1 MHYTTFM
8 TLLTRRIIYISL
20 IVFFLITTPL
30 VLFYSLGYGFDWQNK
45 KLVLTGGFYL
55 KSNPSGANIYIN
67 DKANNKTPRLV
78 SRLLPRTYNIKIL
91 KDGFHSW
98 EKQLAIESRI
108 VTEARNIFLVPN
120 NPAINLAEANLS
132 LDFSINSYFLIPAEA
147 KRLEQANSTVKNIL
161 TADSYFLNGDK
172 IFFLQPS
179 DYILYKTDITGAN
192 KEQISLNS
200 LPADI
205 YKIGVS
211 PSQNFIFAL
220 AKSSQLYLFDPE
232 KKIFKLLE
240 IGVKNAEFSL
250 DNKKLLYYTDSELKI
265 TYLEKILIQPYKK
278 AGEKELITRFAEK
291 IKSAIWYPDDNE
303 HIIFAVGNT
312 IKITELDGRDKRNT
326 VDLLTVENFSPD
338 AWNNPQMFYN
348 TKKELLYFIDNNKL
362 YSAQIKTPQP
372 IIETNGWFN

>member
-1 MHYTTFM
+1 M

-20 IVFFLITTPL
+20 IVFFLVATPL

-55 KSNPSGANIYIN
+55 KSNPGGAKIYIN
-67 DKANNKTPRLV
+67 NKEDNKTPRLI
-78 SRLLPRTYNIKIL
+78 SRLLPRSYNIKIL
-91 KDGFHSW
+91 KDGFHPW

-108 VTEARNIFLVPN
+108 VIEARNIFLVPEK
-120 NPAINLAEANLS
+120 PAINLAEANLS

-147 KRLEQANSTVKNIL
+147 KRLEQANLTAKNIL
-161 TADSYFLNGDK
+161 MADSYAFSNEK
-172 IFFLQPS
+172 IFYLQPS
-179 DYILYKTDITGAN
+179 DYILYKTDIAGVN
-192 KEQISLNS
+192 KEQVSLNS

-211 PSQNFIFAL
+211 PSQTFVFAL
-220 AKSSQLYLFDPE
+220 AKSNRLFLFSPE
-232 KKIFKLLE
+232 EKIFKLLE

-250 DNKKLLYYTDSELKI
+250 DNKKLLYYTDTELKVM
-265 TYLEKILIQPYKK
+265 YLEKILIQPYKK

-291 IKSAIWYPDDNE
+291 IKAAIWYPEDNE
-303 HIIFAVGNT
+303 HIIFTVGNT
-312 IKITELDGRDKRNT
+312 IKITELDARDKRNT
-326 VDLLTVENFSPD
+326 VDLLTAENFSPD

-372 IIETNGWFN
+372 IIETNSWFD